1 MDFALACKTISI
13 FQANFL
19 KVNKDMADQDD
30 YNGGTQLSHLTSV
43 LSGSPE
49 SRRDLETMSRQIG
62 GGKYP
67 LKDREKV
74 EKPMQAGLSYLQV
87 QANALMK
94 VSGLLSRLEGLLEH
108 LDLES
113 PVRSVL
119 KEIQMD
125 LALLEDSSF
134 NGFATFA
141 RSDGTVDREVFEMPE
156 KLGKGLIKQLNL
168 SELLARVLSAAEP
181 DDLDVDLV
189 RESKLGVNELIGEIR
204 ARIEE
209 LVENFR
215 SYSEKF
221 VEDDAQK
228 MGKSLPSGKG
238 SWLSILLKDEF
249 AIEIQ
254 ANVEKDLIHMLHEG
268 DMEN

>member
-1 MDFALACKTISI
+1 
-13 FQANFL
+13 
-19 KVNKDMADQDD
+19 MAVQDD
-30 YNGGTQLSHLTSV
+30 LNDGTQLSHLTSV

-62 GGKYP
+62 GGKYS
-67 LKDREKV
+67 LKDREKI
-74 EKPMQAGLSYLQV
+74 EKPMQSGLSYLQV

-108 LDLES
+108 LDLET

-141 RSDGTVDREVFEMPE
+141 RTDGTVEREVFEMPE
-156 KLGKGLIKQLNL
+156 KFGKGLVKQLNL
-168 SELLARVLSAAEP
+168 SELLSRVLSAAEP
-181 DDLDVDLV
+181 DDLDVEVV

-209 LVENFR
+209 LVDNFR
-215 SYSEKF
+215 SYSEKI
-221 VEDDAQK
+221 VESGAGQT
-228 MGKSLPSGKG
+228 GTSLPSLKG

-249 AIEIQ
+249 ALEIQ
-254 ANVEKDLIHMLHEG
+254 ANVEKDIIRMIHEE
-268 DMEN
+268 EN

>member
-1 MDFALACKTISI
+1 
-13 FQANFL
+13 
-19 KVNKDMADQDD
+19 MAVQDD
-30 YNGGTQLSHLTSV
+30 FNGETQLSHLTSV

-49 SRRDLETMSRQIG
+49 SRRDLELVSRQIG

-67 LKDREKV
+67 LKDREKI

-108 LDLES
+108 LDLEN

-134 NGFATFA
+134 NGFATFS
-141 RSDGTVDREVFEMPE
+141 RTDGTVEREVFEMPE
-156 KLGKGLIKQLNL
+156 KLGKGLVKQLNL
-168 SELLARVLSAAEP
+168 NELLSRVLSAAEP
-181 DDLDVDLV
+181 DDLDVDVV

-209 LVENFR
+209 LVDNFR
-215 SYSEKF
+215 SYSEKI
-221 VEDDAQK
+221 VESGSGQL
-228 MGKSLPSGKG
+228 GTSLPAGKG

-249 AIEIQ
+249 ALEIQ
-254 ANVEKDLIHMLHEG
+254 ANVEKDLIRMLHEA
-268 DMEN
+268 EN